1 MEELRV
7 GQPSEALTFGYNAR
21 IKLRRAKRLSK
32 VQTYGNYLRVL
43 QDISFEDI
51 KMPSSAGKLCGLC
64 IIKIRELILLFLC
77 KINEVFLQK

>member
-43 QDISFEDI
+43 QDIIHFGTAAPQ
-51 KMPSSAGKLCGLC
+51 K
-64 IIKIRELILLFLC
+64 
-77 KINEVFLQK
+77 NEWGRITITSLNSQNTVAVIDSRQLHASD